1 MKLWCSIVFTIVAL
15 LGYVDGWAQSSYYFA
30 SADSPSKRVEMGVSV
45 GAAYM
50 GMSADGVELQ
60 PKLGMRG
67 ALTMSLCWYDAF
79 ALQME
84 LAYVHNKIEGKLG
97 KSEYD
102 IKSNVMEIP
111 IMFSYRALWPVRFN
125 VGPVL
130 SLAGTG
136 RYSTGSEKLEFGR
149 LRSTVGYTAGV
160 GVNLSDSLVL
170 DARFTGNFARTDN
183 YFEGVEFRS
192 SSYWVGLNIGYMF

>member
-1 MKLWCSIVFTIVAL
+1 MKLWRTIVFAIVAL
-15 LGYVDGWAQSSYYFA
+15 LSYADGWAQSFYYFA
-30 SADSPSKRVEMGVSV
+30 ADSPSKRMEMGVSV

-50 GMSADGVELQ
+50 GMSAEGVDLQ

-67 ALTMSLCWYDAF
+67 ALTMSLCWYDAL

-84 LAYVHNKIEGKLG
+84 LAYVYNKIEGKMG
-97 KSEYD
+97 KSAYD
-102 IKSNVMEIP
+102 VKSNVMEIP
-111 IMFSYRALWPVRFN
+111 IMFSYRGLWPVRFN
-125 VGPVL
+125 AGPVL

-160 GVNLSDSLVL
+160 GVNISDSVVL

-183 YFEGVEFRS
+183 YFEGVEFGS